1 MAASACG
8 SVNPPAYN
16 PPGYII
22 TFVVGVVTKVGKS
35 SSQPLPLYQ
44 SESLEVGAE
53 ITKFPRSYDAG
64 GGRHEYITAL

>member
-16 PPGYII
+16 PPGYTI
-22 TFVVGVVTKVGKS
+22 TFVVGVVTKVGKIC

-53 ITKFPRSYDAG
+53 ITKFPGSFGAG
-64 GGRHEYITAL
+64 EGGTNT